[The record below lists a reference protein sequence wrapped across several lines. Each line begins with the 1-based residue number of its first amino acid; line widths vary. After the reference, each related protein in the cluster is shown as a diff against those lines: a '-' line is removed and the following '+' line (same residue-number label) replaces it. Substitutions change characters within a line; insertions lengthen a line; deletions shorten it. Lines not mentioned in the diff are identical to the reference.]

1 MSITINRKVR
11 AFKDIG
17 LDFLPHPATG
27 DIVKVTD
34 DNAIQ
39 QSLRSL
45 IMTKNYERP
54 FHPEIGC
61 QVNNLMFENL
71 DFVTSNIIKRTIS
84 DTIDNF
90 EPRVKVIDIEVIP
103 LQSNNAIRINIEYTI
118 VNTNV
123 QETFTTILQRL
134 R

>member
-90 EPRVKVIDIEVIP
+90 EPRVKVINIEVIP
-103 LQSNNAIRINIEYTI
+103 LDSNNAIRINIEYTI

>member
-1 MSITINRKVR
+1 MAITINRKVR
-11 AFKDIG
+11 TFKDIG
-17 LDFLPHPATG
+17 LDFLSHPATQ
-27 DIVKVTD
+27 DVVKVTD
-34 DNAIQ
+34 DSAIK

-61 QVNNLMFENL
+61 QVNNLMFENV
-71 DFVTSNIIKRTIS
+71 DYVSSNIIKRTIT
-84 DTIDNF
+84 DTIENF
-90 EPRVKVIDIEVIP
+90 EPRVKLINIEVIP
-103 LQSNNAIRINIEYTI
+103 LTSNNAIRINIEYTI

>member
-17 LDFLPHPATG
+17 LDFLSHPATG
-27 DIVKVTD
+27 DVVKVTD

-84 DTIDNF
+84 DVIDNF
-90 EPRVKVIDIEVIP
+90 EPRVKVINIEVIP
-103 LQSNNAIRINIEYTI
+103 LDSNNAIRINIEYTI

>member
-1 MSITINRKVR
+1 
-11 AFKDIG
+11 
-17 LDFLPHPATG
+17 
-27 DIVKVTD
+27 
-34 DNAIQ
+34 
-39 QSLRSL
+39 
-45 IMTKNYERP
+45 MTKNYERP

-71 DFVTSNIIKRTIS
+71 DFVSANIIKRTIS